1 MIIVV
6 KPFRSVAGFTLV
18 ELAVSVAVIALL
30 TAAILGGSVL
40 IDSAKATDLV
50 AKAKDLS
57 AAAKTFRER
66 HKYWPGDLPNAAAA
80 ISNLPAACD
89 MGTGTAAIGDGLVNT
104 ATEVNCAI
112 EELFQA
118 GLIRADLQAAATFHT
133 ISLEAGLARIVGAG
147 SSNVV
152 NFPLG
157 TNVIEFSNVRCA
169 LVQSMDRKIDDGNIA
184 AGSTGRAK
192 SSVAACTNG
201 GANDP
206 VPFYAVA
213 IN

>member
-1 MIIVV
+1 MTAARLV
-6 KPFRSVAGFTLV
+6 RTEAGFTLA
-18 ELAVSVAVIALL
+18 ELAISLAIIALL
-30 TAAILGGSVL
+30 TAMVLGGSSL
-40 IDSAKATDLV
+40 IDSAKVTDLV
-50 AKAKDLS
+50 AKAKDIS

-80 ISNLPAACD
+80 LPNLPAACD
-89 MGTGTAAIGDGLVNT
+89 IGTGTAAIGDGLVNT
-104 ATEVNCAI
+104 ATEVSCAV

-118 GLIRADLQAAATFHT
+118 GLIRAELRAAATFHT
-133 ISLEAGLARIVGAG
+133 ISLDAGIAQIVGAG

-157 TNVIEFSNVRCA
+157 TNVVEFSNVRCG
-169 LVQSMDRKIDDGNIA
+169 LVQSMDTKIDDGNIA
-184 AGSTGRAK
+184 TGSNGRAK

>member
-1 MIIVV
+1 MTVP
-6 KPFRSVAGFTLV
+6 KPVHADAGFTLV
-18 ELAVSVAVIALL
+18 ELAISLAVIALL
-30 TAAILGGSVL
+30 TAAIFGGSAL
-40 IDSAKATDLV
+40 IESAKATDLV

-57 AAAKTFRER
+57 TAAKTFRER
-66 HKYWPGDLPNAAAA
+66 YKYWPGDLPNAAAA

-89 MGTGTAAIGDGLVNT
+89 MGTATAAIGDGLVNT
-104 ATEVNCAI
+104 TTEVNCAI

-118 GLIRADLQAAATFHT
+118 GLIRADLQGTATFHT
-133 ISLEAGLARIVGAG
+133 ISLEAGFARIVGAG
-147 SSNVV
+147 NSNVT
-152 NFPLG
+152 NFSLG
-157 TNVIEFSNVRCA
+157 TNVIEFPNVRCA
-169 LVQSMDRKIDDGNIA
+169 LVQSIDRKIDDGNIA